1 VPHTQHLLR
10 SIPGIGAVSSAC
22 LIAYIGDVHRF
33 STPEKLV
40 AYIGLDC
47 RVHQSGASING
58 RGYISKKGNRYLRAM
73 LFNAAFTARRSNPAL
88 RDFFKKKVS
97 EGKHYTSALVAVE
110 RKLVHIIWAVWTRGT
125 PFVQRSS

>member
-73 LFNAAFTARRSNPAL
+73 LFNAAFYSASQQSGLARLLQKESVRRKTLHERACRSRA
-88 RDFFKKKVS
+88 K
-97 EGKHYTSALVAVE
+97 
-110 RKLVHIIWAVWTRGT
+110 TRAYHLGRVDT
-125 PFVQRSS
+125 RHSVCAAE